1 MNKQKYYHSFY
12 GNIPDDEIARLEY
25 IAEGQGTKKLLE
37 LFENNAARFNKIRT
51 KKVKFIWYTEPHPS
65 ARPRANTSA
74 GYVRMYVPHAAETK
88 KDFIEFFREALP
100 DFKIIDTPMKF
111 NIKAYAKTPSNFNRL
126 EKLLAE
132 TGYLK
137 PFGRVF
143 DGDNVYKAY
152 TDCTMGTL
160 ISDDSLI
167 YEGGFQKFYSIKPRV
182 EFYVEYMTKFPI
194 VEKR

>member
-1 MNKQKYYHSFY
+1 MKKQKYYDSFY
-12 GNIPDDEIARLEY
+12 GHIPDEEIARFKY
-25 IAEGQGTKKLLE
+25 IADGQGLKKLLE
-37 LFENNAARFNKIRT
+37 LFKSNSEAFDKIRT
-51 KKVKFIWYTEPHPS
+51 KKFNFIWYTEPHPS
-65 ARPRANTSA
+65 ARPRANSSA
-74 GYVRMYVPHAAETK
+74 GYIRMYVPHAAETR
-88 KDFIEFFREALP
+88 KDFIEFFTEAYP
-100 DFKIIDTPMKF
+100 DHKIIDTPMKF

-132 TGYLK
+132 AGYIK

-167 YEGGFQKFYSIKPRV
+167 YEGGFQKYYSVKPRV
-182 EFYVEYMTKFPI
+182 EFYIEYMTKFPI
-194 VEKR
+194 ITK